1 MSWYERAK
9 GRRKF
14 RVNEEDEELVQ
25 VIWNHDGD
33 GDGNLIAV
41 TAIMIMAVT
50 VMVFMNVHCSRNR

>member
-25 VIWNHDGD
+25 VIWFHDGD
-33 GDGNLIAV
+33 IGSDYDY
-41 TAIMIMAVT
+41 
-50 VMVFMNVHCSRNR
+50 SSESKEP